1 MGSPARPLKPLG
13 EPKFLGGGAAESQT
27 DPNSWYKILP
37 RVNGHGLSASLPHG
51 TADHL
56 MRTQLRIAL
65 VALFCLGTI
74 PAFADALVIVQV
86 RTAGGAPA
94 DGTVEITPVDGG
106 ATHRCQTQNG
116 DCRLQAVPGGRYRV
130 QFQAAGGGESSARVA
145 MIPPDG
151 RVTLHVAA
159 P

>member
-1 MGSPARPLKPLG
+1 MNR
-13 EPKFLGGGAAESQT
+13 
-27 DPNSWYKILP
+27 
-37 RVNGHGLSASLPHG
+37 HGLSPSLHHG

-56 MRTQLRIAL
+56 MRTHLRIAL
-65 VALFCLGTI
+65 AALLCLCTI
-74 PAFADALVIVQV
+74 PALADALVIVQV

-94 DGTVEITPVDGG
+94 DGTVEITPVSGEGG
-106 ATHRCQTQNG
+106 STHRCQTQNG

-130 QFQAAGGGESSARVA
+130 QFQPAGGGESSSRVA